1 MAIDMPNSAHGEMV
15 RMRIAIF
22 ALVRPPIAQFLALLW
37 LSVTQ
42 YQAKREET
50 GL

>member
-1 MAIDMPNSAHGEMV
+1 MAIDMPKSAHGEMV
-15 RMRIAIF
+15 RMRITIF
-22 ALVRPPIAQFLALLW
+22 ALVRLPIAQFLALLW

-42 YQAKREET
+42 YRAKREET